1 MSLRTTRRKVTF
13 SHPFTLTGMDGV
25 QPAGT
30 YTVETD
36 EELVDGLSFPVYR
49 RLATVI
55 VLPGQPGGMISS
67 QTVTIDP
74 EELAEAERRDAAA
87 SLPG

>member
-1 MSLRTTRRKVTF
+1 MSLRTSRRAVTF
-13 SHPFTLTGMDGV
+13 NRSFTLTGMDGQ
-25 QPAGT
+25 QPPGT

-49 RLATVI
+49 RLATMI
-55 VLPGQPGGMISS
+55 VLPAVPGSMITA

-74 EELAEAERRDAAA
+74 EELAEAERLDAEAA
-87 SLPG
+87 